1 MLKVPSSFYI
11 CSGEQCRTMDERT
24 INEFGID
31 GFTLMEVA
39 GTRAADFIM
48 ATVESKSHGLFFC
61 GKGNNAGDA
70 LVIARLLAE
79 KGYTITICFV
89 DGTSQLSPNTQKNLT
104 LLQKLDGDVSYV
116 EWNTDMSINSY
127 HFIIDGMLGT
137 GLKSK
142 VRSPYS
148 EIINWINTS
157 EKTIFALDNPSGL
170 NADNGQTMGVSIN
183 ATYTLTFG
191 ALKTGFYLND
201 GLESTGEI
209 ILCELPFPNQYKKP
223 DALLI
228 DEDWV
233 EKNLPI
239 IKPREHKYA
248 QGVLYIIAGSEGLT
262 GAAILAA
269 KSAWAAGVGAVV
281 LITPKGLLPVYE
293 KNLIQV
299 IKKPVGTNQDCT
311 FKTSHLDEIWGILSE
326 KPGILLIG
334 PGLGRSQET
343 TLFTQKILAQYVG
356 DVVIDADA
364 LYALSKLEKWA
375 RPKSSNWIL
384 TPHTGEFKQLFSGTK
399 SDDFSRLNECKKQAS
414 KNEVTI
420 MSKGYPGI
428 IGTSEGEAYLTNYET
443 HAFNRAGFG
452 DVLAGKISAYY
463 LKYKNPNLAC
473 LLALLDGKDKAE
485 VFHSKHQDH
494 LEPINLI

>member
-31 GFTLMEVA
+31 GFTLMEIA
-39 GTRAADFIM
+39 GTRAANFIM

-116 EWNTDMSINSY
+116 EWNTDISINSY

-142 VRSPYS
+142 VRGPYS

-262 GAAILAA
+262 GAAILTA
-269 KSAWAAGVGAVV
+269 KSAWASGVGAVV
-281 LITPKGLLPVYE
+281 LITPKGLLPIYE
-293 KNLIQV
+293 KNLIQI
-299 IKKPVGTNQDCT
+299 IKKPVGTN
-311 FKTSHLDEIWGILSE
+311 
-326 KPGILLIG
+326 
-334 PGLGRSQET
+334 
-343 TLFTQKILAQYVG
+343 
-356 DVVIDADA
+356 
-364 LYALSKLEKWA
+364 
-375 RPKSSNWIL
+375 
-384 TPHTGEFKQLFSGTK
+384 
-399 SDDFSRLNECKKQAS
+399 
-414 KNEVTI
+414 
-420 MSKGYPGI
+420 
-428 IGTSEGEAYLTNYET
+428 
-443 HAFNRAGFG
+443 
-452 DVLAGKISAYY
+452 
-463 LKYKNPNLAC
+463 
-473 LLALLDGKDKAE
+473 
-485 VFHSKHQDH
+485 
-494 LEPINLI
+494 